1 MTEYITKEQAIAVVK
16 EAIANIVNSDSETVN
31 LTDLEIEIQMTITDY
46 TDAADV
52 VEVTRCKDCGWA
64 EFYETSESE
73 DIYEC
78 NFWNGEHYGEHA
90 RVGGNDYC
98 SYGSMR

>member
-1 MTEYITKEQAIAVVK
+1 MTEYIDKQAFIEDIETEIINLKLDGMKGTLRPCDELYWFIERIKEQPV
-16 EAIANIVNSDSETVN
+16 
-31 LTDLEIEIQMTITDY
+31 
-46 TDAADV
+46 ADV
-52 VEVTRCKDCGWA
+52 VGVVRCKDCDWA